1 MSMRHLSH
9 AVRTLALWAA
19 AVPLLFV
26 GCTNDDETGT
36 DPVPEAPTLQKI
48 ALDKENLTLNVG
60 DKYTF
65 EVTLTPEE
73 VQNVTL
79 TWASSNPEVVSVENG
94 IATALASGEATVTVQ
109 ANEKISAS
117 CQITVLKAEVKSVTL
132 DKERIELF
140 IGETAPLAATVQPAD
155 AEYVL
160 NWKTADE
167 KIATVDDKG
176 TVTGVAVG
184 ETSVTV
190 QAGKATAQCQ
200 VVVKAVPVESITLD
214 PKNLELEVGET
225 LTISATVLPEN
236 ATDKTVVWSSLNREI
251 ATVDDKGAVTGVA
264 IGETTVTVQAGD
276 ITAQCPVVVTGV
288 PAETVMLDKNTLELK
303 EGETFTLTATV
314 LPENAT
320 DKTVVWSSLNETVAT
335 VDASGTVTAVSAGNA
350 VIKAAAGEVE
360 GVCLVTVTA
369 PVVPS
374 ASANIGDYFYSDGTW
389 STELSP
395 EKTVIGVVFYVGDIT
410 ASDTLLASEHSG
422 CTHGL
427 VVSIAQASDIPWQSN
442 AAGYNSTVSAWIEQN
457 AASKYATIL
466 AGNNAAN
473 GEKPVGYNNTRA
485 IEAFNADPA
494 NSTWPVEA
502 VQQIATFRTE
512 HPAPA
517 STSDWYLPSAKE
529 LSLLTAGDVPG
540 SITEI
545 MGKTNLDLI
554 NGVLGTVSGATQI
567 AGPGPAFLPIPAYYH
582 SSSEADATQVFQ
594 MITLTGMT
602 VPYEKAES
610 ATRNVR
616 PILAF

>member
-1 MSMRHLSH
+1 MQSGRWRSGLPQFPYYSWVAQTTMK
-9 AVRTLALWAA
+9 
-19 AVPLLFV
+19 
-26 GCTNDDETGT
+26 
-36 DPVPEAPTLQKI
+36 PEPIPFPKH
-48 ALDKENLTLNVG
+48 
-60 DKYTF
+60 KYTF

-236 ATDKTVVWSSLNREI
+236 ATDKTVVWSSLN
-251 ATVDDKGAVTGVA
+251 
-264 IGETTVTVQAGD
+264 
-276 ITAQCPVVVTGV
+276 
-288 PAETVMLDKNTLELK
+288 
-303 EGETFTLTATV
+303 
-314 LPENAT
+314 
-320 DKTVVWSSLNETVAT
+320 ETVAT

-395 EKTVIGVVFYVGDIT
+395 EKTVIGVIFYVGDVT
-410 ASDTLLASEHSG
+410 ASDALLASEHSG